1 MATARKPFGLNDRGK
16 KHDDPGRR
24 GGPSRLQ
31 SMFHSL
37 ITVRKRRV
45 ILILL
50 AVWLLYLFVKNIPTD
65 LPPVSQRVDRYGQLR
80 PGPPPESQPPAAQSV
95 QEPVSTGEQYD
106 GPVKFFK
113 LGRSLRGFETDGKDN
128 VLFAFSSMESSS
140 HVLTSACAM
149 ARNKRM
155 IVNVAAM
162 GRKEVPLP
170 DLLAVNKISLEEC
183 PIRWHEAQPD
193 FALQSSADRMQM
205 SCEAAVGHIS
215 RVLRLRANFFDDS
228 DREDG
233 FLRKG
238 MKHRVKS
245 LGLPLLDVPKAD
257 SWMLELGVPS
267 LKLWNQVQIDI
278 LVHVSRDAVG
288 SLMRL
293 LRTIQA
299 ADYRGLPYPRITI
312 ELPSNVD
319 GFIFD
324 HLGTFSWPPGSSPS
338 ESLLTVRHRPDSKL
352 LTPAMASTRFVESF
366 YPARAGTSHVLVL
379 SENAE
384 LASNYFQFLH
394 YMLMEYHYG
403 GSLELAERRMVGFS
417 LTSAPTGQS
426 NADSAAPVSFHQKP
440 TADAALY
447 FGEEWIQLHQFI
459 SHRLYADPELSRTV
473 DAELETPDNWP
484 SWLRITMEWMRLQGL
499 YMGYANLPSSEP
511 PLVTLHSELHEIP
524 EELNIQREAKK
535 TTLHGALK
543 LSQDKDVLLAEGTPD
558 AEGTSVSSQSAP
570 SLEDLLSRM
579 PKTDGAKKGA
589 PVIGTVYSY
598 DGRPLTWAE
607 SNDEAEEYAKRYAK
621 VVGKCSSQREGGSLE
636 KDGYGFFFCNEPA
649 STKT

>member
-1 MATARKPFGLNDRGK
+1 MATARKPFGLYDRGK
-16 KHDDPGRR
+16 KHDDPARK
-24 GGPSRLQ
+24 GGSSRLQ
-31 SMFHSL
+31 SMLHNL
-37 ITVRKRRV
+37 IAVRKRRV

-50 AVWLLYLFVKNIPTD
+50 AAWLLYLFVKNIPTD
-65 LPPVSQRVDRYGQLR
+65 LPPVAQRVDRYGQLR
-80 PGPPPESQPPAAQSV
+80 PGPPSESQPSQTQSV
-95 QEPVSTGEQYD
+95 QEPVGTGEQYD

-113 LGRSLRGFETDGKDN
+113 LGRSLRSFETDSNDN

-149 ARNKRM
+149 ARHRRTT
-155 IVNVAAM
+155 VNVAAM
-162 GRKEVPLP
+162 GRKEIQLP
-170 DLLAVNKISLEEC
+170 DLLAVNKISLEDC

-205 SCEAAVGHIS
+205 SCEAAVGHIG
-215 RVLRLRANFFDDS
+215 RVLRVRAIFFDDS

-238 MKHRVKS
+238 MKHRVKL
-245 LGLPLLDVPKAD
+245 LGLPLLHVPNAD
-257 SWMLELGVPS
+257 SWMLKLGVPS
-267 LKLWNQVQIDI
+267 LTLWNQVQIDI
-278 LVHVSRDAVG
+278 LIHVSRDAVG

-338 ESLLTVRHRPDSKL
+338 ESLLTVRHRPESKL
-352 LTPAMASTRFVESF
+352 LTQAMASMRFVESF
-366 YPARAGTSHVLVL
+366 YPVRAATSHVLVL
-379 SENAE
+379 SEDAE

-394 YMLMEYHYG
+394 YLLMEYHYG

-417 LTSAPTGQS
+417 LTSAPIDQGGV
-426 NADSAAPVSFHQKP
+426 DSTAPVSFHQKP

-459 SHRLYADPELSRTV
+459 SHRLYADPELSRTA
-473 DAELETPDNWP
+473 DTELGLPATWP
-484 SWLRITMEWMRLQGL
+484 SWLRITMEWMQLQGL
-499 YMGYANLPSSEP
+499 FVGYANLPTSEP
-511 PLVTLHSELHEIP
+511 PLVTLHGELHQIP
-524 EELNIQREAKK
+524 EELTIQREAKK
-535 TTLHGALK
+535 TTLDGALK
-543 LSQDKDVLLAEGTPD
+543 LSRDKDILLAEGMPD
-558 AEGTSVSSQSAP
+558 EEGIGVSSQSAP

-579 PKTDGAKKGA
+579 RKTDGARKGA
-589 PVIGTVYSY
+589 PVLGTVYSY

-607 SNDEAEEYAKRYAK
+607 SNDESEEYAKRYAR
-621 VVGKCSSQREGGSLE
+621 VVGKCPSPREGVSLE

-649 STKT
+649 STES